1 MIIFPA
7 IDLIDGKCVR
17 LSEGDFDRVK
27 EYKADPLD
35 MAKKY
40 QDAGLTHLHLVDL
53 DGARNKKVS
62 QYKVL
67 ELIAGKT
74 TLRVDFGGG
83 VQSDEDLRIV
93 FECGAK
99 QANVGSMAVQDPE
112 LFESWLESYGPELII
127 FAADVRDKKLATHA
141 WKEGGELELFDMIE
155 RFKSKTLSL
164 LTCTDIS
171 RDGML
176 GGSNRELYTEI
187 LHTYPDILLT
197 ASGGVHSLEDL
208 ETLKEIGCYG
218 AIVGKAIYENK
229 IRIEDLHQFQSR

>member
-99 QANVGSMAVQDPE
+99 QANVGSMAVKDPE

-127 FAADVRDKKLATHA
+127 FAADVRDKKLA
-141 WKEGGELELFDMIE
+141 I
-155 RFKSKTLSL
+155 
-164 LTCTDIS
+164 
-171 RDGML
+171 
-176 GGSNRELYTEI
+176 
-187 LHTYPDILLT
+187 
-197 ASGGVHSLEDL
+197 
-208 ETLKEIGCYG
+208 
-218 AIVGKAIYENK
+218 
-229 IRIEDLHQFQSR
+229 